1 MLMSRV
7 PLQVTVEVVPTP
19 VPFPAISLCNMR
31 NLDPFIL
38 NTLNRRF
45 LTDSNPVNHIND
57 TDNRFVRDYMRNTAK
72 YGPLWYQYQDKYP
85 YMFQEIF
92 SRTTYSA
99 NIPDDVISEA
109 AVHIDEFVVTCYF
122 GEHSCNRSRD
132 FERFFDAYYFN
143 CFTYNAP
150 GGIDN
155 FAMSEGIDN
164 GWSSVLFSGSG
175 MLDKN
180 EDIRVLPGLHESR
193 SAVAA
198 SEGVR
203 VVIHPPGTIPFPFTE
218 GFDVP
223 PGFSASFGIRP
234 RRIKRIGPPHGNCTE
249 ANPFGTNSARYRI
262 MSCQKMCLQNHIIKE
277 CGCKDIALPNPPEAD
292 HVETCRDTSKFP
304 DHCMYNA
311 TQECLEALFNLY
323 DRVMCIR
330 EAKDW
335 MTKNSSLM
343 TGCSCYPPCDEIFY
357 DVSYSLSKWPASGY
371 EGMCWGSESDL
382 AFNCHL
388 RERGGKGGG

>member
-1 MLMSRV
+1 M
-7 PLQVTVEVVPTP
+7 LQVTVEVVPTP

-38 NTLNRRF
+38 NTINRKF
-45 LTDSNPVNHIND
+45 LQNPDPVYHIN
-57 TDNRFVRDYMRNTAK
+57 TSDNSFVREYMRNTAK
-72 YGPLWYQYQDKYP
+72 YGPLWYDYQEEYP
-85 YMFQEIF
+85 YMFQEVF

-99 NIPDDVISEA
+99 NIPDHVINEA
-109 AVHIDEFVVTCYF
+109 AVHLDEFVVNCYF

-164 GWSSVLFSGSG
+164 GWTSVLFSGSG

-234 RRIKRIGPPHGNCTE
+234 RRIKRIGPPHGNCTLS
-249 ANPFGTNSARYRI
+249 NPFGILSERYRI
-262 MSCQKMCLQNHIIKE
+262 MSCQKMCLQKHIINV
-277 CGCKDIALPNPPEAD
+277 CHCKDIALPDPPEGTFEEP
-292 HVETCRDTSKFP
+292 VRSCRDTSEFP
-304 DHCMYNA
+304 DLCMYNA
-311 TQECLEALFNLY
+311 TDECLRKLFDLY
-323 DRVMCIR
+323 GRIQCIR
-330 EAKDW
+330 DAKDW
-335 MTKNSSLM
+335 LTKNTTLM
-343 TGCSCYPPCDEIFY
+343 TGCQCFPPCDEIFY

-371 EGMCWGSESDL
+371 EGKVSEK
-382 AFNCHL
+382 FKPEKIIINIINCQNQN
-388 RERGGKGGG
+388 

>member
-1 MLMSRV
+1 M
-7 PLQVTVEVVPTP
+7 
-19 VPFPAISLCNMR
+19 PFPAISLCNMR

-38 NTLNRRF
+38 NTINRKF
-45 LTDSNPVNHIND
+45 IENANPAFHIN
-57 TDNRFVRDYMRNTAK
+57 TSDNSFVREYMRNTAK
-72 YGPLWYQYQDKYP
+72 YGPLWYEYQEMYP
-85 YMFQEIF
+85 SLFQEVF

-99 NIPDDVISEA
+99 NIKDHVINEA
-109 AVHIDEFVVTCYF
+109 AVHLDEFVVNCYF

-132 FERFFDAYYFN
+132 FKRFFDAYYFN

-164 GWSSVLFSGSG
+164 GWTSVLFSGSG

-234 RRIKRIGPPHGNCTE
+234 RRIKRIGPPHGNCTLS
-249 ANPFGTNSARYRI
+249 NPFGIISERYRI
-262 MSCQKMCLQNHIIKE
+262 MSCQKMCLQKHLMNVCH
-277 CGCKDIALPNPPEAD
+277 CKDIALPDPPEGTFD
-292 HVETCRDTSKFP
+292 EEIRSCRDTSDFP
-304 DHCMYNA
+304 DVCMYNA
-311 TQECLEALFNLY
+311 TKECLNKLFDLY
-323 DRVMCIR
+323 NRVECIR
-330 EAKDW
+330 DQKDW
-335 MTKNSSLM
+335 LTKNTTLM
-343 TGCSCYPPCDEIFY
+343 TGCNCFPPCDEIFY

-371 EGMCWGSESDL
+371 EG
-382 AFNCHL
+382 N
-388 RERGGKGGG
+388 